1 MFMNKTLLEL
11 RKISLS
17 FDTHKD
23 SLLQELS
30 FSVSEGEVLSII
42 GKNGT
47 GKSSILKIIAGI
59 ETRYK

>member
-1 MFMNKTLLEL
+1 MNNTLLKL
-11 RKISLS
+11 NKIFLS
-17 FDTHKD
+17 FDTSKD
-23 SLLQELS
+23 SLLKDLS

-59 ETRYK
+59 ETRYS

>member
-17 FDTHKD
+17 FDSSKD